1 MMRISIDDLALAFDI
16 SIYIYMHIHIS
27 IYLYGLLMVPMIS
40 LCMDFYAIP
49 KGLCGYV
56 SISGI
61 DSKAHASLGFMYLKW
76 CPDM

>member
-1 MMRISIDDLALAFDI
+1 
-16 SIYIYMHIHIS
+16 
-27 IYLYGLLMVPMIS
+27 MVPMIS

-56 SISGI
+56 NIYGI
-61 DSKAHASLGFMYLKW
+61 DFKAHASLGFMYLKW